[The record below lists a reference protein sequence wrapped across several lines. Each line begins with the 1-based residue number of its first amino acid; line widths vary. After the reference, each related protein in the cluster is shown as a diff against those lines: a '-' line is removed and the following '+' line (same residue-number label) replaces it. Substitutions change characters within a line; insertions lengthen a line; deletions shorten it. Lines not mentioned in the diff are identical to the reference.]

1 MHAGNITIAALVLQL
16 LQINEGMLIE
26 DPTNTRLLDARS
38 NVAKTD
44 LTFMKEDDL
53 VPFGVDLADC
63 RNWADPNG
71 TNCNA
76 YTGDTLCSTEL
87 PVLCV
92 KLDNSPRSSFL
103 VLGNGAAMPVYFYV
117 GWNRG
122 HIATTL
128 SVTGSKFARRTDI
141 DMFCANSFGNI
152 NRQFYCMYCN
162 HSSTEGPQQNKF
174 LINLLW
180 EHFNEKYDVDLLST
194 IDIMPGTLS
203 NDISCRIDH
212 IQCLI
217 ETLKQRKPNMSSIPG
232 DIQIGLIGET
242 SVGKTSLLIHLRN
255 IDYYDTDNSKTEITI
270 DRRILSPVRVGKS
283 TLCQLEFDHQYIDG
297 TEAIFVDIEGS
308 TDYDTD
314 LESGNYFDEI
324 RKADCDLYILVF
336 DNRFA
341 DMHKNWHNYIVNELK
356 RECWLVRNKIDDLF
370 LQTFKED
377 VGQEFNSSSEA
388 KRNRYAESIIKRIR
402 ESVSS
407 GTNGIKLY
415 LTFSSCDTDGLNEN
429 LSKEPYGKFDLEKL
443 IDDIKNLP
451 HNFHANRLQKM
462 CVTATAKIINN
473 CFRRSY
479 VVSVMKYKIY
489 AGVAAV
495 VPFADLIPRYLGREA
510 IRQAFGVNC
519 RSRFIVWWTAFKNTF
534 QLRSPAIK
542 TNINAGTSIVSRSAA
557 AVGIAGVAISD
568 DVLRLSGV
576 GVINAVRG
584 LSISFIVVGV
594 ALTEAMC
601 AWSAVSNG
609 KQMYNYLNR
618 LCDDIILI
626 SEPLALKI
634 LNGNDDICESFL
646 IVNE

>member
-1 MHAGNITIAALVLQL
+1 
-16 LQINEGMLIE
+16 
-26 DPTNTRLLDARS
+26 
-38 NVAKTD
+38 
-44 LTFMKEDDL
+44 
-53 VPFGVDLADC
+53 
-63 RNWADPNG
+63 
-71 TNCNA
+71 
-76 YTGDTLCSTEL
+76 
-87 PVLCV
+87 
-92 KLDNSPRSSFL
+92 
-103 VLGNGAAMPVYFYV
+103 
-117 GWNRG
+117 
-122 HIATTL
+122 
-128 SVTGSKFARRTDI
+128 
-141 DMFCANSFGNI
+141 
-152 NRQFYCMYCN
+152 
-162 HSSTEGPQQNKF
+162 
-174 LINLLW
+174 
-180 EHFNEKYDVDLLST
+180 
-194 IDIMPGTLS
+194 
-203 NDISCRIDH
+203 
-212 IQCLI
+212 
-217 ETLKQRKPNMSSIPG
+217 MSA
-232 DIQIGLIGET
+232 
-242 SVGKTSLLIHLRN
+242 GKTSLLKCLRN
-255 IDYYDTDNSKTEITI
+255 IDCYDTDNSKTEIAT
-270 DRRILSPVRVGKS
+270 DRRILSPIRVGKS
-283 TLCQLEFDHQYIDG
+283 TLCQLEFDTQYTDG
-297 TEAIFVDIEGS
+297 TEVIFVDIEGS

-341 DMHKNWHNYIVNELK
+341 DMHKNWHNYIVKELN

-370 LQTFKED
+370 LRTFKED

-388 KRNRYAESIIKRIR
+388 KRNRYAERIVKRIR

-415 LTFSSCDTDGLNEN
+415 LTFSSCDTDALNEN

-473 CFRRSY
+473 CFRRGY
-479 VVSVMKYKIY
+479 VVNVMKYKVF

-510 IRQAFGVNC
+510 IRQAFGVNS
-519 RSRFIVWWTAFKNTF
+519 RSRFMVWWTGQKDELKEYLENFNIEIDQDSLTTSAFKNTF
-534 QLRSPAIK
+534 QLRSPAIE

-557 AVGIAGVAISD
+557 AVGIAGVTVSD

-576 GVINAVRG
+576 GAINAIRG

-594 ALTEAMC
+594 ALTAAMC

-626 SEPLALKI
+626 SGPLALKI
-634 LNGNDDICESFL
+634 LNGNDDIRESFL

>member
-1 MHAGNITIAALVLQL
+1 
-16 LQINEGMLIE
+16 
-26 DPTNTRLLDARS
+26 
-38 NVAKTD
+38 
-44 LTFMKEDDL
+44 
-53 VPFGVDLADC
+53 
-63 RNWADPNG
+63 
-71 TNCNA
+71 
-76 YTGDTLCSTEL
+76 
-87 PVLCV
+87 
-92 KLDNSPRSSFL
+92 
-103 VLGNGAAMPVYFYV
+103 
-117 GWNRG
+117 
-122 HIATTL
+122 
-128 SVTGSKFARRTDI
+128 
-141 DMFCANSFGNI
+141 
-152 NRQFYCMYCN
+152 MYCN

-180 EHFNEKYDVDLLST
+180 ERFYEKYGVDLLST

-203 NDISCRIDH
+203 NDISCRIAH
-212 IQCLI
+212 IQCLV
-217 ETLKQRKPNMSSIPG
+217 ETLKQRKPNVSSIPG
-232 DIQIGLIGET
+232 DIQFVIDRGIKLINSLKEVKNVSDEIKAKDDSDNDLKICCEKYISLLNGKDDAKRECESFIEICETLLYYIENAEFENYFPSLNQLMNTWERSLVEKKGFEPKVIQVFKSFESDLKRIVLPTLPCRIGFIGEM
-242 SVGKTSLLIHLRN
+242 SAGKTSLLKCLRN
-255 IDYYDTDNSKTEITI
+255 IDCYDTDNSKTEIAT
-270 DRRILSPVRVGKS
+270 DRRILSPIRVGKS
-283 TLCQLEFDHQYIDG
+283 TLCQLEFDTQYTDG
-297 TEAIFVDIEGS
+297 TEVIFVDIEGS

-341 DMHKNWHNYIVNELK
+341 DMHKNWHNYIVKELN

-370 LQTFKED
+370 LRTFKED

-388 KRNRYAESIIKRIR
+388 KRNRYAERIVKRIR

-415 LTFSSCDTDGLNEN
+415 LTFSSCDTDALNEN

-473 CFRRSY
+473 CFRRGY
-479 VVSVMKYKIY
+479 VVNVMKYKVF

-510 IRQAFGVNC
+510 IRQAFGVNS
-519 RSRFIVWWTAFKNTF
+519 RSRFMVWWTGQKDELKEYLENFNIEIDKDSLTTSAFKNTF
-534 QLRSPAIK
+534 QLRSPAIE

-557 AVGIAGVAISD
+557 AVGIAGVTVSD

-576 GVINAVRG
+576 GAINAIRG

-594 ALTEAMC
+594 ALTAAMC

-626 SEPLALKI
+626 SGPLALKI
-634 LNGNDDICESFL
+634 LNGNDDIRESFL